1 MSKSW
6 LAMQFQTAL
15 GPNDKSGVCEH
26 DNELLSSGCPGPPV
40 FYGGFTIVYI
50 RDCAGLSFERS
61 RVQILA
67 RAEISDSLAPPANS
81 SA

>member
-1 MSKSW
+1 MIN
-6 LAMQFQTAL
+6 LEFANTIT
-15 GPNDKSGVCEH
+15 SGWI
-26 DNELLSSGCPGPPV
+26 SSGCPGPPV

-67 RAEISDSLAPPANS
+67 RADISDSLAPPANS